1 MSWLLQNCRKNP
13 LRYLVCSTILKL
25 RWRFR
30 DGGILIAGA
39 EAIYLS
45 ILADAGR
52 DPEKPIEFYMQELSQ
67 WRELAEHWERKT
79 RELITPARTRALG
92 LDANNPF
99 WEQIISQSGS
109 YILSY
114 ALVRELKPKVI
125 VETGTA
131 YGHGTVYIAA
141 AAFKNGDGRVISI
154 DIPAKKGELKMNK
167 TIGRKEIG
175 SFIPEFIRSVWEY
188 REGDAKVLLPR
199 VLIEDD
205 VEMFIHDSLHTAT
218 HMAFEYAVA
227 RALMRHK
234 TLIVSDDIAMNN
246 AFDNFLAG
254 HKLTGYAL
262 AGNPNFGFV
271 VNKFNDEERSIGTG
285 IVTPD

>member
-1 MSWLLQNCRKNP
+1 MLIITKIFSRLSNVSWLLQNCRKNP

-131 YGHGTVYIAA
+131 YGHGKRSARSLTVNLFAM
-141 AAFKNGDGRVISI
+141 R
-154 DIPAKKGELKMNK
+154 
-167 TIGRKEIG
+167 
-175 SFIPEFIRSVWEY
+175 RS
-188 REGDAKVLLPR
+188 
-199 VLIEDD
+199 
-205 VEMFIHDSLHTAT
+205 
-218 HMAFEYAVA
+218 
-227 RALMRHK
+227 
-234 TLIVSDDIAMNN
+234 
-246 AFDNFLAG
+246 
-254 HKLTGYAL
+254 
-262 AGNPNFGFV
+262 FV
-271 VNKFNDEERSIGTG
+271 VT
-285 IVTPD
+285 